1 MLINVELKVGERVD
15 KFLSEYLEIS
25 RSKISKS
32 IIKVND
38 KVVKPSYKLNKDDK
52 LEIYIEQEQELEIEA
67 KDIEL
72 DVVYEDEYIAVINK
86 AYDMVVHPSNTH
98 KENTLVNALLYK
110 YSSLSNIN
118 KEGAGIVH
126 RLDKDTSGL
135 IIIAKNNEVHEKLAL
150 MFKNHEI
157 EKTYIALLNGKFNKT
172 KLRYETYIGRSI
184 KDRKQ
189 MSSNTNK
196 GKLAISIFE
205 LLDNNEKYSLVK
217 VNILTGRTHQIRVH
231 AKELGHSLVG
241 DAVYGRKNDKIKRQQ
256 LHSYRLRFIHPISLE
271 PMDIKTDI
279 AKDMLENIKKCKLEV
294 DYARI

>member
-52 LEIYIEQEQELEIEA
+52 LEIYIEQKQELEIEA

-241 DAVYGRKNDKIKRQQ
+241 DAVYGKKNDKVKRQQ

-279 AKDMLENIKKCKLEV
+279 AEDMLENIKKCKLEV